1 MSGLP
6 IISYNL
12 QVRKGAKKMDNN
24 TITKKFTKELEK
36 HLYELLRQTNTDEE
50 IRLVS
55 SLFKLVADAGIEI

>member
-1 MSGLP
+1 
-6 IISYNL
+6 
-12 QVRKGAKKMDNN
+12 MDNN